1 MNHAIFA
8 GRLGADADLRYTENG
23 HAVANFSLAVTV
35 GWGEREETLWVACA
49 LWGERAEKLAPY
61 LTKGKALTAA
71 GDVNLRTFERRNG
84 DTGASIT
91 CNVQRITL
99 QSGRD
104 AGDPSRTT
112 RPAQQRAEEPAPE
125 EAPFDDDIPF

>member
-8 GRLGADADLRYTENG
+8 GRLGQDADLRYTENG
-23 HAVANFSLAVTV
+23 HAVMNFSLAVNV
-35 GWGEREETLWVACA
+35 GWGEHQETLWIACS

-61 LTKGKALTAA
+61 FTKGKALTVA

-84 DTGASIT
+84 EAGASIT
-91 CNVQRITL
+91 CNVQRLTL

-104 AGDPSRTT
+104 TGASDTARTT
-112 RPAQQRAEEPAPE
+112 AKPAAVPPAPAQEE
-125 EAPFDDDIPF
+125 FDDDIPF